1 MTGVQTC
8 ALPIYTAGQ
17 DKRYRPNYAIR
28 YLQNVEPG
36 KPYFIL
42 RNPEDPDVPENRMV
56 FGALYNNIRHFV
68 INFTEQ
74 NDQGGLMALKPAM
87 LERLDKIPRAGF
99 WNIGF
104 SLDESD
110 IVHFHVS
117 PAVFG
122 RFGLGGLDGERKET
136 VIPLDNYVGM
146 FELTEVKEVSGE

>member
-1 MTGVQTC
+1 MVEGIW
-8 ALPIYTAGQ
+8 LPSANAP
-17 DKRYRPNYAIR
+17 RMMLSAI
-28 YLQNVEPG
+28 QSESC
-36 KPYFIL
+36 
-42 RNPEDPDVPENRMV
+42 
-56 FGALYNNIRHFV
+56 
-68 INFTEQ
+68 
-74 NDQGGLMALKPAM
+74 
-87 LERLDKIPRAGF
+87 

-122 RFGLGGLDGERKET
+122 KFGFIAANGEQKET